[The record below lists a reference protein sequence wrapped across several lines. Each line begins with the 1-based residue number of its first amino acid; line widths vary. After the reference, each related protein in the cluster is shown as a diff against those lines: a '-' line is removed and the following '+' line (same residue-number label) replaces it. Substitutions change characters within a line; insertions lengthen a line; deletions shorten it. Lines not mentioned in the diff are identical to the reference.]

1 MGQWG
6 IVVGFL
12 VQSPTQPPTQDILV
26 AVSPEL
32 KRLGRKVH
40 HSYPSKWKFTNASRY
55 TPTPFMSSLLTDGQF
70 YCNFYQPQVTVIFKY
85 FRNIY

>member
-12 VQSPTQPPTQDILV
+12 LQGPTQPPTQDILV

-40 HSYPSKWKFTNASRY
+40 HSYPSNRKFTNVSSY
-55 TPTPFMSSLLTDGQF
+55 SITPFMPSLT
-70 YCNFYQPQVTVIFKY
+70 YRWTVLL
-85 FRNIY
+85 